1 MIIGNKKSIYQPL
14 NALEKDMKMDADE
27 KQENQVKAYD
37 EIEQLCEWL
46 RSYEGYMAVY
56 DSPEAVKKLRREFA
70 ELIGIVED
78 KE

>member
-1 MIIGNKKSIYQPL
+1 M
-14 NALEKDMKMDADE
+14 ALYELEQDMKMDADE

-46 RSYEGYMAVY
+46 RSYEGYVAVY
-56 DSPEAVKKLRREFA
+56 DPPEAVKKLRREFA

-78 KE
+78 NQ